1 MPRRPGL
8 LSRIPKHAWIGLA
21 VLFGS
26 MLLVYYATRLVLP
39 HLTAHVL
46 TGPLDAR
53 IPFSPP
59 WVTVYVLSYPFWL
72 VSALWILSADRAFA
86 WRFCASFALAM
97 AVSCAVFLL
106 WPGTMARPEV
116 TQRGF
121 FADCVRFIYLVDS
134 PTNLCPSLHVLN
146 SYFCFRG
153 ALESKAVPRPYAAFS
168 LVFFLLVCCSVLLVK
183 QHALI
188 DVPVAVVI
196 AEACLQCGRLLRA
209 ERVGFAMEHHFRKE

>member
-1 MPRRPGL
+1 MPRRPGIFA
-8 LSRIPKHAWIGLA
+8 RIPKHAWIGLA
-21 VLFGS
+21 VLFVS
-26 MLLVYYATRLVLP
+26 MMLVYYATRLALP
-39 HLTAHVL
+39 YLTLHVL

-59 WVTVYVLSYPFWL
+59 WVTVYVLSFPFWL

-86 WRFCASFALAM
+86 RRFCASFVLAM

-106 WPGTMARPEV
+106 WPGTLERPEV

-121 FADCVRFIYLVDS
+121 FAQCVRFIYRVDA

-146 SYFCFRG
+146 SYFCCRG
-153 ALESKAVPRPYAAFS
+153 AWESRAVPRRYAVFS

-183 QHALI
+183 QHAFI
-188 DVPVAVVI
+188 DVPAAVAV
-196 AEACLQCGRLLRA
+196 AEAALQCGRRLRL
-209 ERVGFAMEHHFRKE
+209 ERVGSAVEHHFRKE